1 MPTPK
6 PSLHTYGAVAMGE
19 GSVKSLTAATTLT
32 KADNG
37 MTFLLDGGTGFGIT
51 LPTATI
57 KGIRL
62 KFITGSTFGTDYVI
76 TADPTASLEGCIIEA
91 GAVQDVAAAST
102 ITLEDGTENIG
113 DYLEFISTGAD
124 WIVSGNFLTAAS
136 VTPG

>member
-1 MPTPK
+1 MIKSRTHFSSP
-6 PSLHTYGAVAMGE
+6 VALGT
-19 GSVKSLTAATTLT
+19 KSIESMIAATTLT
-32 KADNG
+32 AADNG
-37 MTFLLDGGTGFGIT
+37 QTYLLDGDTGFGIT
-51 LPTATI
+51 LPSATI
-57 KGIRL
+57 KGLRF
-62 KFITGSTFGTDYVI
+62 KFITGAAFTTDYVI
-76 TADPTASLEGCIIEA
+76 TADPAASLEGCIIEA